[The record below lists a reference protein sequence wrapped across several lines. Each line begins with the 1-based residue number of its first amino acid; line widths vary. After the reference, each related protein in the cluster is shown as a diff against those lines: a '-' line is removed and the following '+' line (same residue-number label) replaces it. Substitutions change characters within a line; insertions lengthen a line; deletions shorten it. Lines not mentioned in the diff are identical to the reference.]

1 MRIDIYF
8 LLSLKYSERLKYPMK
23 YVPDTSVVVDGRFT
37 EFVESNEVEEIIIPR
52 AIIGEVEHQAN
63 RGMSIGFSGL
73 NELKKL
79 RNLCESR
86 GISLRFWGSRGEE
99 WQIKYA
105 KEGEI
110 DNIIREC
117 AKENDAILVTGDFV
131 QKSIAEIEGIATVY
145 LEAKRELRMRIED
158 FFTEETMSVHIKAGV
173 GAFAKCGTPG
183 NVEFVKIRDSIAAK
197 EVEEIAND
205 IVERARRDSRS
216 FIEMDLKGA
225 TIVQLRD
232 YRIAITRPP
241 FSDAMEITAVHPVKK
256 LTLEEYKISDKLMRR
271 IREKAEGILVS
282 GAPGAGKS
290 TFVQALAEFYASQNK
305 IVKTMEKPR
314 DLVLSGEITQY
325 TALEGSMEKTGD
337 ILLLVRPDYT
347 IFDEMRTTNDFK
359 VFTDLR
365 LAGVGMVGV
374 VHATR
379 AIDAVQRFI
388 GRVELGVIPQ
398 IVDTVIH
405 ISAGTVERVLTLNY
419 VVKVPSGMHEEDLA
433 RPVIEVRDLESDVLL
448 YEIYS
453 FGEQIVVL
461 PVTQEEKGI
470 YRLASRALEEELA
483 RLFPGT
489 RIRAK
494 VTGDNR
500 ATIYVSEET
509 IPAIIGKKG
518 RKISE
523 LEDRFGLSLSVEPLK
538 KAKVARSQRVV
549 VEVEMKKK
557 SIRLHLPAEYAHRK
571 VRIYAGPM
579 HLFDAV
585 VSREATVNLRKT
597 TANGKRV
604 MHALKDGET
613 LYAEPV

>member
-1 MRIDIYF
+1 
-8 LLSLKYSERLKYPMK
+8 MK
-23 YVPDTSVVVDGRFT
+23 YVPDTSVIVDGRFT
-37 EFVESNEVEEIIIPR
+37 EFIADREVEEIVIPE
-52 AIIGEVEHQAN
+52 AIIGEIEHQAN
-63 RGMSIGFSGL
+63 KGLSIGFSGL

-79 RNLCESR
+79 RKISEDR
-86 GISLRFWGSRGEE
+86 GIKLTFWGKRPEE

-105 KEGEI
+105 KAGEI

-117 AKENDAILVTGDFV
+117 ARENSAILVTGDFV
-131 QKSIAEIEGIATVY
+131 QKSIAEVKGIKVIY
-145 LEAKRELRMRIED
+145 LEARREIKMRIED
-158 FFTEETMSVHIKAGV
+158 FFDKDTMSVHIKANV
-173 GAFAKCGTPG
+173 GAFAKKGRPG
-183 NVEFVKIRDSIAAK
+183 SFEFFKIRDKISER

-205 IVERARRDSRS
+205 IVERARRDEKS

-225 TIVQLRD
+225 TIVQLRE

-241 FSDAMEITAVHPVKK
+241 FSDAMEITAVRPIVKLKLEDYNISKK
-256 LTLEEYKISDKLMRR
+256 LKRR
-271 IREKAEGILVS
+271 IEEKAEGILVS

-290 TFVQALAEFYASQNK
+290 TFVQALAEYYASLKK

-314 DLVLSGEITQY
+314 DLILEDMITQY

-347 IFDEMRTTNDFK
+347 IFDEMRTTDDFK

-405 ISAGTVERVLTLNY
+405 ISAGKIEEVLTLNY
-419 VVKVPSGMHEEDLA
+419 VVKVPTGMHEEDLA
-433 RPVIEVRDLESDVLL
+433 RPVIEVRDLDNDTLL

-453 FGEQIVVL
+453 FGEQIVVV
-461 PVTQEEKGI
+461 PVKTEEKGI
-470 YRLASRALEEELA
+470 YRLAARAIEDDL
-483 RLFPGT
+483 RKMFPGV
-489 RIRAK
+489 RMKVR

-500 ATIYVSEET
+500 AVIYAPSSS
-509 IPAIIGKKG
+509 IPSLIGKRGK
-518 RKISE
+518 KIAE
-523 LEDRFGLSLSVEPLK
+523 LEKIFGLSLEVEPLTHENIREE
-538 KAKVARSQRVV
+538 KVP

-557 SIRLHLPAEYAHRK
+557 TVRLHVGEALAHRK
-571 VRIYAGPM
+571 VSVYANGE

-585 VSREATVNLRKT
+585 VSRDGYINLRKST
-597 TANGKRV
+597 SNGKKI
-604 MHALKDGET
+604 MKSLKDGVPIYV
-613 LYAEPV
+613 LAL

>member
-1 MRIDIYF
+1 
-8 LLSLKYSERLKYPMK
+8 MK
-23 YVPDTSVVVDGRFT
+23 YVPDTSVIVDGRFT
-37 EFVESNEVEEIIIPR
+37 EFIAEREVEEIVIPE
-52 AIIGEVEHQAN
+52 AIIGEIEHQAN
-63 RGMSIGFSGL
+63 KGLSIGFSGL

-79 RNLCESR
+79 RKISKER
-86 GISLRFWGSRGEE
+86 GIKLTFWGKRPEE

-105 KEGEI
+105 KAGEI

-117 AKENDAILVTGDFV
+117 ALENSAILVTGDFV
-131 QKSIAEIEGIATVY
+131 QKSIAEVKGIQVIY
-145 LEAKRELRMRIED
+145 LEARREIKMRIED
-158 FFTEETMSVHIKAGV
+158 FFDKDTMSVHIKANV
-173 GAFAKCGTPG
+173 GAFAKKGRPG
-183 NVEFVKIRDSIAAK
+183 SFEFFRIRDKISEK

-205 IVERARRDSRS
+205 IVERARRDEKS
-216 FIEMDLKGA
+216 FIEVDLKGA
-225 TIVQLRD
+225 TIVQLRE

-241 FSDAMEITAVHPVKK
+241 FSDAMEITAVRPIVKLKLEDYDISKK
-256 LTLEEYKISDKLMRR
+256 LKRR
-271 IREKAEGILVS
+271 IEEKAEGILVS

-290 TFVQALAEFYASQNK
+290 TFVQALAEYYASLKK

-314 DLVLSGEITQY
+314 DLILEEVITQY

-347 IFDEMRTTNDFK
+347 IFDEMRTTDDFK

-405 ISAGTVERVLTLNY
+405 ISAGKIEQVLTLNY
-419 VVKVPSGMHEEDLA
+419 VVKVPTGMHEEDLA
-433 RPVIEVRDLESDVLL
+433 RPVIEVRDLDNDTLL

-461 PVTQEEKGI
+461 PVKTGEKRI
-470 YRLASRALEEELA
+470 YKLAARAIEDDL
-483 RLFPGT
+483 RKMFPGV
-489 RIRAK
+489 RMKVR

-500 ATIYVSEET
+500 AVIHAPSSA
-509 IPAIIGKKG
+509 IPSLIGKRGK
-518 RKISE
+518 KIAE
-523 LEDRFGLSLSVEPLK
+523 LEEIFGLSLEVEPL
-538 KAKVARSQRVV
+538 ARENIREEKVP

-557 SIRLHLPAEYAHRK
+557 TVRLHVGEALAHRK
-571 VRIYAGPM
+571 VSVYANGE

-585 VSREATVNLRKT
+585 VSREGYINLRKGT
-597 TANGKRV
+597 SNGKKIMRS
-604 MHALKDGET
+604 LKDGVPIYV
-613 LYAEPV
+613 LAL